1 MKGFLVSLLY
11 LLLYTAVAF
20 LLVGYVLPF
29 VFPFVLSV
37 LMAALIE
44 PAVRWLVHNARIS
57 RALAVGLVLA
67 LACGILLTVLGIGLS
82 RLFTELFNLTGSLP
96 QYYKQASGS
105 IEDLAKTLGEFASA
119 LPTPLQTIAS
129 QQLGRVYT
137 ALEKLLGAIFD
148 GLKGLP
154 SLFGLFAVTIIAT
167 YFVSRDKDMLSALLQ
182 KVLPGVSTGKVTQAR
197 TEVLAST
204 VGLLKAE
211 LILVSVTMAIVT
223 VALWLMG
230 SEYALVLGMVTGLLD
245 VMPVIGPG
253 IVFVPWALYCL
264 VFGSPVLGIM
274 LLALYGVMSAVRQVL
289 EAKIIGER
297 TGLHPLLTL
306 LSMYLGVR
314 FLGAAGIIVGPLSA
328 IVLKA
333 VVRAGLIPGWPQDAR
348 PA

>member
-11 LLLYTAVAF
+11 LLLYTAIAF
-20 LLVGYVLPF
+20 LLVGYVLPL

-44 PAVRWLVHNARIS
+44 PAVRWLVRNARIS

-67 LACGILLTVLGIGLS
+67 LACGLLLTVLGIGLS

-96 QYYKQASGS
+96 QYYKQASA
-105 IEDLAKTLGEFASA
+105 IVEDLAKTLGELASA
-119 LPTPLQTIAS
+119 LPTPVQTIAT

-137 ALEKLLGAIFD
+137 ALEKLLGAVFD

-154 SLFGLFAVTIIAT
+154 SLFGLFAVTVIAT
-167 YFVSRDKDMLSALLQ
+167 YFVSRDKDMLLKLLQ
-182 KVLPGVSTGKVTQAR
+182 RVFPGISTGKVTQAR
-197 TEVLAST
+197 TEVLEST

-211 LILVSVTMAIVT
+211 MVLVSVTMAIVT

-230 SEYALVLGMVTGLLD
+230 SEYALVIGMATGLLD
-245 VMPVIGPG
+245 VMPIVGPG
-253 IVFVPWALYCL
+253 LVFVPWALYCL
-264 VFGSPVLGIM
+264 VFGSPVFGIM

-306 LSMYLGVR
+306 LSMYLGIR
-314 FLGAAGIIVGPLSA
+314 IFGAAGIIVGPLSA

>member
-1 MKGFLVSLLY
+1 LKGFLVSLLY
-11 LLLYTAVAF
+11 LLLYTAIAF
-20 LLVGYVLPF
+20 LLVGYVLPL

-44 PAVRWLVHNARIS
+44 PAVRWLVRNARIS

-67 LACGILLTVLGIGLS
+67 LACGLLLTVLGIGLS

-96 QYYKQASGS
+96 QYYKQASA
-105 IEDLAKTLGEFASA
+105 IVEDLAKTLGELASA
-119 LPTPLQTIAS
+119 LPTPVQTIAT

-137 ALEKLLGAIFD
+137 ALEKLLGAVFD

-154 SLFGLFAVTIIAT
+154 SLFGLFAVTVIAT
-167 YFVSRDKDMLSALLQ
+167 YFVSRDKDMLLKLLQ
-182 KVLPGVSTGKVTQAR
+182 RVFPGISTGKVTQAR
-197 TEVLAST
+197 TEVLEST

-211 LILVSVTMAIVT
+211 MVLVSVTMAIVT

-230 SEYALVLGMVTGLLD
+230 SEYALVIGMATGLLD
-245 VMPVIGPG
+245 VMPIVGPG
-253 IVFVPWALYCL
+253 LVFVPWALYCL
-264 VFGSPVLGIM
+264 VFGSPVFGIM

-306 LSMYLGVR
+306 LSMYLGIR
-314 FLGAAGIIVGPLSA
+314 IFGAAGIIVGPLSA